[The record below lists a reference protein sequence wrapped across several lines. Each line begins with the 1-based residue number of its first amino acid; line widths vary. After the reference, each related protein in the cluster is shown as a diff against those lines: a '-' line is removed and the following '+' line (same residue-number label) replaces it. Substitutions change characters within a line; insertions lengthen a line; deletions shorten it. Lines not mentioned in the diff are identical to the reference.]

1 MVVQVNLYK
10 ISEWVYETLINN
22 CMTTYLSKNELS
34 YDIDFGTDDDCL
46 EVAQL
51 FDEAS
56 EGVVKYFYDDIYAL
70 GGALPIPSTGITQFE
85 KYMSTSETQRIYN
98 DNVDFDTQYFYKITN
113 SVKATHRDKIVGA
126 AICLPHNNVKSSYFF
141 DKFFSDEKKAHL
153 QVFLDNKVADAW
165 LIDQFIVKA
174 PFTRQGMG
182 TQIINKVK
190 IHAYDN
196 SYSKV
201 SIFCYDKNT
210 GSKTFLESQ
219 GFSVTKTIDVS
230 SHPFFQSISV
240 DNLHQM
246 VCSL

>member
-1 MVVQVNLYK
+1 MY
-10 ISEWVYETLINN
+10 ITLINKY
-22 CMTTYLSKNELS
+22 MTTYLSKNELS

-56 EGVVKYFYDDIYAL
+56 EGLVKYHHDDIFNIS
-70 GGALPIPSTGITQFE
+70 GDLPIPSTGITEFA
-85 KYMSTSETQRIYN
+85 KFMSSSETQRVYHDSAGVN
-98 DNVDFDTQYFYKITN
+98 FDNGYHYKITN
-113 SVKATHRDKIVGA
+113 AVKATHRDKIVGA
-126 AICLPHNNVKSSYFF
+126 AICLPHNNVTMTTFMTNEWNT
-141 DKFFSDEKKAHL
+141 EKKAHI
-153 QVFLDNKVADAW
+153 QVYIDNKVADAW
-165 LIDQFIVKA
+165 FIEQFIVKP

-182 TQIINKVK
+182 TQILSKVK
-190 IHAYDN
+190 TYASDN

-240 DNLHQM
+240 NNLHQM
-246 VCSL
+246 VCTL

>member
-1 MVVQVNLYK
+1 
-10 ISEWVYETLINN
+10 
-22 CMTTYLSKNELS
+22 MTTHLSKNELS

-56 EGVVKYFYDDIYAL
+56 EGLVKYYHDDIFNIS
-70 GGALPIPSTGITQFE
+70 GDLPIPSTGITEFA
-85 KYMSTSETQRIYN
+85 KFMSTSETQRVYN
-98 DNVDFDTQYFYKITN
+98 DDGVDFNNNYFYKITN

-126 AICLPHNNVKSSYFF
+126 AICLPHNNVKITNYMTNHFN
-141 DKFFSDEKKAHL
+141 DEKKAHI
-153 QVFLDNKVADAW
+153 QVYIDNKVADAW
-165 LIDQFIVKA
+165 FIEQFIVKA

-182 TQIINKVK
+182 TQILNKVK
-190 IHAYDN
+190 IYAYNN

-219 GFSVTKTIDVS
+219 GFSVNKTINVS

-240 DNLHQM
+240 NNLHQM
-246 VCSL
+246 VCTI

>member
-1 MVVQVNLYK
+1 
-10 ISEWVYETLINN
+10 
-22 CMTTYLSKNELS
+22 MTTYLSKNELS

-56 EGVVKYFYDDIYAL
+56 EGLVKYYHDDIFNIS
-70 GGALPIPSTGITQFE
+70 GDLPIPSTGITEFA
-85 KYMSTSETQRIYN
+85 KFMSTSETQRVYN
-98 DNVDFDTQYFYKITN
+98 NQIDFDNYYMYKITN
-113 SVKATHRDKIVGA
+113 AVKATHRDKIVGA
-126 AICLPHNNVKSSYFF
+126 AICLPHNNVDVTLYMANHFNT
-141 DKFFSDEKKAHL
+141 EKKAHI
-153 QVFLDNKVADAW
+153 QVYVDNKVADAW
-165 LIDQFIVKA
+165 FIEQFIVKA

-190 IHAYDN
+190 IYAYDN

-210 GSKTFLESQ
+210 GSKAFLESQ

-240 DNLHQM
+240 NNLHQM
-246 VCSL
+246 VCTI

>member
-1 MVVQVNLYK
+1 MY
-10 ISEWVYETLINN
+10 ITLINK
-22 CMTTYLSKNELS
+22 CMTTHLSKNDLTYE
-34 YDIDFGTDDDCL
+34 IDFAENDDNL

-56 EGVVKYFYDDIYAL
+56 EGLVKYYHDDIFNTS
-70 GGALPIPSTGITQFE
+70 GNISIPSTGIVEFA
-85 KYMSTSETQRIYN
+85 KYMRTDITDITDVYSAG
-98 DNVDFDTQYFYKITN
+98 VDFDNQYFYKITN
-113 SVKATHRDKIVGA
+113 AVKATHRDKIVGA
-126 AICLPHNNVKSSYFF
+126 AICLPHNNVHLTEYMTNHFNT
-141 DKFFSDEKKAHL
+141 EKKAHI
-153 QVFLDNKVADAW
+153 QVYLDNTVADAW
-165 LIDQFIVKA
+165 FIEQFIVKP

-182 TQIINKVK
+182 TQILNKVK
-190 IHAYDN
+190 TYASDN

-240 DNLHQM
+240 NNLHQM
-246 VCSL
+246 VCTL

>member
-1 MVVQVNLYK
+1 
-10 ISEWVYETLINN
+10 
-22 CMTTYLSKNELS
+22 MTTYLSKNELS
-34 YDIDFGTDDDCL
+34 YDIDFGTNDDCL

-56 EGVVKYFYDDIYAL
+56 EGLVKYYHDDIFNIS
-70 GGALPIPSTGITQFE
+70 GDLPIPSTGITEFA
-85 KYMSTSETQRIYN
+85 KFMSTSETQRVYN
-98 DNVDFDTQYFYKITN
+98 NQIDFDNYYMYKITN
-113 SVKATHRDKIVGA
+113 AVKATHRDKIVGA
-126 AICLPHNNVKSSYFF
+126 AICLPHNNVDVTLYMANHFNT
-141 DKFFSDEKKAHL
+141 EKKAHI
-153 QVFLDNKVADAW
+153 QVYVDNKVADAW
-165 LIDQFIVKA
+165 FIEQFIVKA

-182 TQIINKVK
+182 TQILNKVK
-190 IHAYDN
+190 IYAYDN

-240 DNLHQM
+240 NNLHQM
-246 VCSL
+246 VCTI

>member
-1 MVVQVNLYK
+1 
-10 ISEWVYETLINN
+10 
-22 CMTTYLSKNELS
+22 MTTYLSKNELS
-34 YDIDFGTDDDCL
+34 YDIDFGTNDDCL

-56 EGVVKYFYDDIYAL
+56 EGLVKYYHDDIFNIS
-70 GGALPIPSTGITQFE
+70 GDLPIPSTGITEFA
-85 KYMSTSETQRIYN
+85 KFMSTSETQRVYN
-98 DNVDFDTQYFYKITN
+98 NQIDFDNYYMYKITN
-113 SVKATHRDKIVGA
+113 AVKATHRDKIVGA
-126 AICLPHNNVKSSYFF
+126 AICLPHNNVDVTLYMANHFNT
-141 DKFFSDEKKAHL
+141 EKKAHI
-153 QVFLDNKVADAW
+153 QVYVDNKVADAW
-165 LIDQFIVKA
+165 FIEQFIVKA

-190 IHAYDN
+190 IYAYNN

>member
-1 MVVQVNLYK
+1 
-10 ISEWVYETLINN
+10 
-22 CMTTYLSKNELS
+22 MTTYLSKNELS
-34 YDIDFGTDDDCL
+34 YDIDFAENDDYL
-46 EVAQL
+46 EVGQL

-56 EGVVKYFYDDIYAL
+56 EGLIKYYYDDIYNVS
-70 GGALPIPSTGITQFE
+70 GSISIPSTGITE
-85 KYMSTSETQRIYN
+85 WAKYMRTDFRDITDIFTGDTDFGF
-98 DNVDFDTQYFYKITN
+98 DNYYLYKITN
-113 SVKATHRDKIVGA
+113 AVKATHRDKIVGA
-126 AICLPHNNVKSSYFF
+126 AIGLPHNNVNLNEFMKQKFSSEKLSLQQVYF
-141 DKFFSDEKKAHL
+141 
-153 QVFLDNKVADAW
+153 DNKVADAW
-165 LIDQFIVKA
+165 FIEQFIVKP

-182 TQIINKVK
+182 TKILDKVK
-190 IHAYDN
+190 THASDN

-246 VCSL
+246 VCTI

>member
-56 EGVVKYFYDDIYAL
+56 EGLVKYMYDDHYAL
-70 GGALPIPSTGITQFE
+70 GGILPLPSTGIQEFS
-85 KYMSTSETQRIYN
+85 KYMSTSETQRMRHES
-98 DNVDFDTQYFYKITN
+98 VDFDNKYYYKITN
-113 SVKATHRDKIVGA
+113 AVVAKHKDIPVGA
-126 AICLPHNNVKSSYFF
+126 AICLPHNNVAV
-141 DKFFSDEKKAHL
+141 DTHVAETFSDEKLAHL
-153 QVFLDNKVADAW
+153 QIYIDNKVADAW
-165 LIDQFIVKA
+165 FIEQFIVKA

-190 IHAYDN
+190 IYAYN
-196 SYSKV
+196 NYSKV

-210 GSKTFLESQ
+210 GSKAFLESQ

-230 SHPFFQSISV
+230 SDPFFQNISV

>member
-1 MVVQVNLYK
+1 
-10 ISEWVYETLINN
+10 
-22 CMTTYLSKNELS
+22 MTTYLSKNELS

-56 EGVVKYFYDDIYAL
+56 EGLVKYYYDDIFNIS
-70 GGALPIPSTGITQFE
+70 GDLPIPSTGITEFA
-85 KYMSTSETQRIYN
+85 KFMSTSETQRVYN
-98 DNVDFDTQYFYKITN
+98 NQIDFDNYYMYKITN
-113 SVKATHRDKIVGA
+113 AVKATHRDKIVGA
-126 AICLPHNNVKSSYFF
+126 AICLPHNNVDVTLYMANHFNT
-141 DKFFSDEKKAHL
+141 EKKAHI
-153 QVFLDNKVADAW
+153 QVYVDNKVADAW
-165 LIDQFIVKA
+165 FIEQFIVKA

-182 TQIINKVK
+182 TQILNKVK
-190 IHAYDN
+190 IYAYDN

-240 DNLHQM
+240 NNLHQM
-246 VCSL
+246 VCTI

>member
-1 MVVQVNLYK
+1 MY
-10 ISEWVYETLINN
+10 ITLINK
-22 CMTTYLSKNELS
+22 CMTTHLSKNDLTYE
-34 YDIDFGTDDDCL
+34 IDFAENDDNL

-56 EGVVKYFYDDIYAL
+56 EGLVKYYHDDIFNTS
-70 GGALPIPSTGITQFE
+70 GNISIPSTGIVEFA
-85 KYMSTSETQRIYN
+85 KYMRTDITDITNVYATN
-98 DNVDFDTQYFYKITN
+98 NFDNYYMYKITN
-113 SVKATHRDKIVGA
+113 AVKATHRDKIVGA
-126 AICLPHNNVKSSYFF
+126 AICLPHNNVQLTNYMTNEFNT
-141 DKFFSDEKKAHL
+141 EKKAHI
-153 QVFLDNKVADAW
+153 QVYIDNKVADAW
-165 LIDQFIVKA
+165 FIEQFIVKP

-182 TQIINKVK
+182 TQILSKVK
-190 IHAYDN
+190 THASDN

-240 DNLHQM
+240 NNLHQM
-246 VCSL
+246 VCTL

>member
-1 MVVQVNLYK
+1 
-10 ISEWVYETLINN
+10 
-22 CMTTYLSKNELS
+22 MTTYLSKNELS

-56 EGVVKYFYDDIYAL
+56 EGLVKYYHDDIFNIS
-70 GGALPIPSTGITQFE
+70 GDLPIPSTGITEFA
-85 KYMSTSETQRIYN
+85 KFMSTSETQRVYN
-98 DNVDFDTQYFYKITN
+98 DDGVDFNNNYFYKITN

-126 AICLPHNNVKSSYFF
+126 AICLPHNNVKITNYMTNHFN
-141 DKFFSDEKKAHL
+141 DEKKAHI
-153 QVFLDNKVADAW
+153 QVYIDNKVADAW
-165 LIDQFIVKA
+165 FIEQFIVKA

-182 TQIINKVK
+182 TQILSKVK
-190 IHAYDN
+190 THASDN

-240 DNLHQM
+240 NNLHQM
-246 VCSL
+246 VCTL

>member
-1 MVVQVNLYK
+1 
-10 ISEWVYETLINN
+10 
-22 CMTTYLSKNELS
+22 MTTYLSKNELS

-56 EGVVKYFYDDIYAL
+56 EGLVKYYHDDIFNIS
-70 GGALPIPSTGITQFE
+70 GDLPIPSTGITEFA
-85 KYMSTSETQRIYN
+85 KFMSTSETQRVYN
-98 DNVDFDTQYFYKITN
+98 NQIDFDNYYMYKITN
-113 SVKATHRDKIVGA
+113 AVKATHRDKIVGA
-126 AICLPHNNVKSSYFF
+126 AICLPHNNVDVTLYMANHFNT
-141 DKFFSDEKKAHL
+141 EKKAHI
-153 QVFLDNKVADAW
+153 QVYVDNKVADAW
-165 LIDQFIVKA
+165 FIEQFIVKA

-182 TQIINKVK
+182 TQILNKVK
-190 IHAYDN
+190 IYAYDN

-240 DNLHQM
+240 NNLHQM
-246 VCSL
+246 VCTI

>member
-1 MVVQVNLYK
+1 MY
-10 ISEWVYETLINN
+10 ITLINK
-22 CMTTYLSKNELS
+22 CMTTHLSKNDLTYE
-34 YDIDFGTDDDCL
+34 IDFAENDDNL

-56 EGVVKYFYDDIYAL
+56 EGLVKYYHDDIFNTS
-70 GGALPIPSTGITQFE
+70 GNISIPSTSIVEFA
-85 KYMSTSETQRIYN
+85 KYMRTDITDITNVYATN
-98 DNVDFDTQYFYKITN
+98 NFDNYYMYKITN
-113 SVKATHRDKIVGA
+113 VVKATHRDKIVGA
-126 AICLPHNNVKSSYFF
+126 AICLPHNNVQLTNYMTNEFNT
-141 DKFFSDEKKAHL
+141 EKKAHI
-153 QVFLDNKVADAW
+153 QVYIDNKVADAW
-165 LIDQFIVKA
+165 FIEQFIVKP

-182 TQIINKVK
+182 TQILSKVK
-190 IHAYDN
+190 THASDN

-240 DNLHQM
+240 NNLHQM
-246 VCSL
+246 VCTL

>member
-1 MVVQVNLYK
+1 
-10 ISEWVYETLINN
+10 
-22 CMTTYLSKNELS
+22 MTTHLSKNELS

-46 EVAQL
+46 EVGQL
-51 FDEAS
+51 YDEAS
-56 EGVVKYFYDDIYAL
+56 EGIVKYYYDDIFNAS
-70 GGALPIPSTGITQFE
+70 GDLPIPSTGITEFG
-85 KYMSTSETQRIYN
+85 KFMSSSETQRVYN
-98 DNVDFDTQYFYKITN
+98 DNVNLYSSDASYYDNNYGYLYKITN
-113 SVKATHRDKIVGA
+113 SVKATHKDKIVGA
-126 AICLPHNNVKSSYFF
+126 AICLPHNNVNQIAFYENHFNTA
-141 DKFFSDEKKAHL
+141 KKAL
-153 QVFLDNKVADAW
+153 VQVYVDNKVADAW
-165 LIDQFIVKA
+165 LIEQFIVKA

-190 IHAYDN
+190 IYAYNN

-240 DNLHQM
+240 NNLHQM
-246 VCSL
+246 VCTI

>member
-1 MVVQVNLYK
+1 
-10 ISEWVYETLINN
+10 
-22 CMTTYLSKNELS
+22 MTTYLSKNELS

-46 EVAQL
+46 EVGQL

-56 EGVVKYFYDDIYAL
+56 EGLVKYYYDDIFNIS
-70 GGALPIPSTGITQFE
+70 GDLPIPSTGITEFS
-85 KYMSTSETQRIYN
+85 KFMSTSETQRVYN
-98 DNVDFDTQYFYKITN
+98 GLIDFEQERYLYKITN

-126 AICLPHNNVKSSYFF
+126 AICLPHKNVNLVEFMTNH
-141 DKFFSDEKKAHL
+141 FSDEKKAHI
-153 QVFLDNKVADAW
+153 QVYIDNKVADAW
-165 LIDQFIVKA
+165 FIEQFIVKA

-190 IHAYDN
+190 IHAYNN